1 MRCPGVDRAEEVATD
16 PDGWRTYNVT
26 LGEGID
32 PADVLQCLTEQ
43 GITLR
48 RFDQHRVSLHEVF
61 LHLVGTHS
69 ADTQGQP
76 S

>member
-1 MRCPGVDRAEEVATD
+1 M
-16 PDGWRTYNVT
+16 T
-26 LGEGID
+26 LGDGID

-43 GITLR
+43 GIALR
-48 RFDQHRVSLHEVF
+48 RFDQHQVSLHEVF
-61 LHLVGTHS
+61 LHLVGTNS